1 MSEAITVLDGGQ
13 TLRPDRRDN
22 AGVMRGTAAAW
33 LAPAMLC
40 LLAAALFLA
49 FGDYV
54 AVAAAVW
61 FCWCMTRIDDAE
73 HRVVRYFGWFMLT
86 AIASMSV
93 GRLAL
98 G

>member
-1 MSEAITVLDGGQ
+1 MQ
-13 TLRPDRRDN
+13 Q
-22 AGVMRGTAAAW
+22 AGAAW
-33 LAPAMLC
+33 LAPAVC
-40 LLAAALFLA
+40 SLLATALFLV

-73 HRVVRYFGWFMLT
+73 HRVVRYLGWFMLT
-86 AIASMSV
+86 AIASMSL
-93 GRLAL
+93 GRFAL

>member
-1 MSEAITVLDGGQ
+1 MWQPGRGSAN
-13 TLRPDRRDN
+13 RRDN
-22 AGVMRGTAAAW
+22 AGVMRDTGAAW
-33 LAPAMLC
+33 FAPAVFS

-54 AVAAAVW
+54 AVATAVW

-93 GRLAL
+93 GRFAL